1 MTKGEFIKER
11 RKRLKLTQE
20 DVAGFVG
27 VTKAT
32 VSRWESGDIQK
43 MKAEMLDLL
52 CRKLMIDPM
61 IIVRDEVIFDD
72 ELELINAYRSMNDY
86 EKSAVRRILNI
97 KEETT

>member
-1 MTKGEFIKER
+1 MKKGDYLRTK
-11 RKRLKLTQE
+11 RKMLDLTQ
-20 DVAGFVG
+20 DDIAHYVG

-43 MKAEMLDLL
+43 MKEDLL
-52 CRKLMIDPM
+52 EKLCTKLEIDPM
-61 IIVRDEVIFDD
+61 VIVRDEVIFDD

-86 EKSAVRRILNI
+86 EKRAVRRILNI

>member
-20 DVAGFVG
+20 DVADFVG

-43 MKAEMLDLL
+43 MKAEMLTLL

-61 IIVRDEVIFDD
+61 IIVRDEVLFDD
-72 ELELINAYRSMNDY
+72 ELELVNAYRSMNDY